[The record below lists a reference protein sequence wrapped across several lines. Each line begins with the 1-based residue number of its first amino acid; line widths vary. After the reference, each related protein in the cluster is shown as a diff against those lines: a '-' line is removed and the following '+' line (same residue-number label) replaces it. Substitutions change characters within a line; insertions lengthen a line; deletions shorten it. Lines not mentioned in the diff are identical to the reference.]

1 MSRVADVYR
10 TSLALLTDLYQ
21 LTMAQAY
28 WSSGTADREAVFH
41 LFFRR
46 NPFDGGF
53 AVACGLARAVDCLA
67 RFRFA
72 PDDLDYLASL
82 EGNDGRSLLDP
93 AFLRD
98 LASLELRCD
107 VDAVPEGTVVFPHE
121 PLVRVRGP
129 ILQAQLVETMLL
141 NVINFETL
149 IATKAARVCLAA
161 RGDTVIDFGLRR
173 AHDVDGG
180 LSASRA
186 AFAGGCAG
194 TSNVLAGRLFGIPVR
209 GTHAHSW
216 VMSFESELE
225 AFEAYARAQ
234 PNNCVLLV
242 DTYDTLEGV
251 RNAVETGRRLRQ
263 RGHELAGIRLDSGDL
278 AWLSVEA
285 RKILDAGGFPSAAIV
300 ASNDLDEHVIASL
313 KEQGAAITV
322 WGVGTRLVTGG
333 DEPALGGVYKLG
345 AVRSPGGAWQHRV
358 KISEQSIKTTN
369 PGIQQIRRYETE
381 AGFQADIIYSEEQGL
396 PAEPVIVDPVDPTR
410 RKRIAPRTRGA
421 DLLEPILR
429 EGRVVHELPPLT
441 AVRARATE
449 QVSRLHPGITRF
461 VNPHQ
466 YPVGLSAELHELK
479 TRLVLEA
486 RGAPRP

>member
-1 MSRVADVYR
+1 V
-10 TSLALLTDLYQ
+10 
-21 LTMAQAY
+21 
-28 WSSGTADREAVFH
+28 
-41 LFFRR
+41 
-46 NPFDGGF
+46 
-53 AVACGLARAVDCLA
+53 
-67 RFRFA
+67 
-72 PDDLDYLASL
+72 
-82 EGNDGRSLLDP
+82 
-93 AFLRD
+93 
-98 LASLELRCD
+98 
-107 VDAVPEGTVVFPHE
+107 
-121 PLVRVRGP
+121 
-129 ILQAQLVETMLL
+129 
-141 NVINFETL
+141 
-149 IATKAARVCLAA
+149 
-161 RGDTVIDFGLRR
+161 R
-173 AHDVDGG
+173 AHGIDGA
-180 LSASRA
+180 LAVSRA
-186 AFAGGCAG
+186 AYIGGCAA
-194 TSNVLAGRLFGIPVR
+194 TSNVLAGKLFGVPVK

-251 RNAVETGRRLRQ
+251 RNAVEAGRRLRQ

-381 AGFQADIIYSEEQGL
+381 AGFLADIIYSEEQGL

-410 RKRIAPRTRGA
+410 RKRIAPRARGA

-429 EGRVVHELPPLT
+429 EGRVVYELPPLT